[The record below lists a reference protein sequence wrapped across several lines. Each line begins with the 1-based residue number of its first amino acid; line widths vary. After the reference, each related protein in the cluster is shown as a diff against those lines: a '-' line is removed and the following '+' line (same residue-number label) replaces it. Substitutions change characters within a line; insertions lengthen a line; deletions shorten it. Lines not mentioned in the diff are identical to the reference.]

1 MKRTH
6 WCGELRREHVGLEV
20 VVNGWVHALRKIGKI
35 AFIIVRDR
43 SGLVQAVITPKNP
56 NYDLVSKLSLESVV
70 AVKGVVKLRPP
81 DQVNPEMP
89 TGEIEIDVKE
99 LQIIN
104 PAKPLPLPIFDK
116 ELMKTTSETF
126 RLKYRYLDL
135 RRFEMFRNL
144 MMRARFIAALREF
157 FNAKGFIEVETPY
170 LARSTPEGAR
180 DFLVPSRLYPGKFY
194 SLTQSPQLF
203 KQLLMIAGFERYY
216 QVARCFRDEDPRA
229 DRQPEFTQFDIEMSF
244 VTAEDVMNI
253 VEDSMRY
260 AFKKVFN
267 VDLENPFPRIKYWD
281 AISKYGIDKPDI
293 RFELFLETVTE
304 EVRNLIP
311 LKKEDVA
318 RALRFNFN
326 EALIKNVEELI
337 KEVMPLGGRVRYVY
351 VLRGSNNVLTNEVS
365 LANELVKTFN
375 LGVGEGLVI
384 TFGEYVKASK
394 ALGNLRN
401 SLGRLLKLADEN
413 TYKFVWVVEF
423 PLFELNEEGRLTTTH
438 HPFTSPKPE
447 DIPKLDTNP
456 LEVIA
461 QSYDLVLNGY
471 EVGGGSIRINER
483 WLQEKILAMIGLSK
497 EEMLDRYGFLLEAL
511 EYGAP
516 PHGGLALG
524 VDRLVAIALG
534 YDNIRE
540 VIAFPKTKEMTD
552 PMTGAPSKP
561 PEEYL
566 REIKW
571 LKILSD

>member
-20 VVNGWVHALRKIGKI
+20 VVNGWVHALRKVGRIV
-35 AFIIVRDR
+35 FLVVRDR
-43 SGLVQAVITPKNP
+43 SGLVQAVVTPKNP
-56 NYDLVSKLSLESVV
+56 NYSLVSELSLESVV
-70 AVKGVVKLRPP
+70 AIKGVVRLRPP
-81 DQVNPEMP
+81 NQVNPEMP

-99 LQIIN
+99 VQVLN

-135 RRFEMFRNL
+135 RRFEMLRNL
-144 MMRARFIAALREF
+144 TVRAKFITALREF
-157 FNAKGFIEVETPY
+157 FNANGFIEVETPY

-229 DRQPEFTQFDIEMSF
+229 DRQPEFTQFDVEMSF

-253 VEDSMRY
+253 VEEAMRY

-267 VDLENPFPRIKYWD
+267 VDLENPFPKIKYREAMD
-281 AISKYGIDKPDI
+281 KYGIDKPDL

-304 EVRNLIP
+304 HVRGLIP
-311 LKKEDVA
+311 LREGDVA
-318 RALRFNFN
+318 RALRFNFS
-326 EALIKNVEELI
+326 EELTKNVEGLI
-337 KEVMPLGGRVRYVY
+337 KEIIPSDGKVKYVY
-351 VLRGSNNVLTNEVS
+351 VLRGSNDVVTNEVG
-365 LANELVKTFN
+365 LAGDLIKVFN
-375 LGVGEGLVI
+375 LGIGEGLVV
-384 TFGEYVKASK
+384 TSGEYIKASE
-394 ALGNLRN
+394 AIGNLRN
-401 SLGRLLKLADEN
+401 SLGKLLGLADKN
-413 TYKFVWVVEF
+413 TYKFAWVVDF
-423 PLFELNEEGRLTTTH
+423 PLFELDEEGRLTSMH
-438 HPFTSPKPE
+438 HPFTSPKLE
-447 DIPKLDTNP
+447 EIPKLDTNP
-456 LEVIA
+456 LEVTA
-461 QSYDLVLNGY
+461 QAYDLILNGY
-471 EVGGGSIRINER
+471 EVGGGSIRINKRE
-483 WLQEKILAMIGLSK
+483 LQEKILAILGLSK
-497 EEMLDRYGFLLEAL
+497 DEMLDRYGFLLEAL

-516 PHGGLALG
+516 PHGGIALG
-524 VDRLVAIALG
+524 LDRLVAIALG

-571 LKILSD
+571 IKVLTD